1 MFFPQTFVKRE
12 FQAIQK
18 SLTHFFVPMLL
29 TPHLLTSGFGAEGQI
44 EIYTF
49 FCIKFALK
57 FEWQP
62 NWHDY

>member
-49 FCIKFALK
+49 FALSL
-57 FEWQP
+57 
-62 NWHDY
+62 H